1 MFSKLSADNIQV
13 SDLPLEIEDKLC
25 EHLPENNVRGDV
37 NFRHLVDDLK
47 LVDNLVRDNLKEPRH
62 AFKHMKTQRVTV
74 KRIMAWLHE
83 KKKFAALKVLV
94 DWCMERE
101 SMVHG
106 DGNVL
111 LGGIQESGDNKK
123 EMAAGPGNPVS
134 LMANSDDKLPID
146 GIEESGDNKTE
157 MAISP
162 GNPVSLM

>member
-1 MFSKLSADNIQV
+1 M
-13 SDLPLEIEDKLC
+13 SDLPLEIEDELC
-25 EHLPENNVRGDV
+25 HHLRENKVYGEV

-47 LVDNLVRDNLKEPRH
+47 LVENLVRDNLEQPRH
-62 AFKHMKTQRVTV
+62 AFQHMKMQRVTV
-74 KRIMAWLHE
+74 KRLMTWLHE

-94 DWCMERE
+94 DWCMKRE

-111 LGGIQESGDNKK
+111 IGGIQESGDNKK
-123 EMAAGPGNPVS
+123 EMAAGPGNPVF
-134 LMANSDDKLPID
+134 LMANSDSDDKLAID